1 MVGSRSLD
9 VVWTV
14 PLSAWTAYTA
24 YSQLVRRGGAKLRG
38 ARVTSFQEFREPHVH
53 CLDAPFLK
61 ILQRAAVPGHA
72 EHLGAGFFGSQLYFS
87 QASGD
92 LLEFD
97 FPPLND
103 DVHVV

>member
-1 MVGSRSLD
+1 M
-9 VVWTV
+9 
-14 PLSAWTAYTA
+14 
-24 YSQLVRRGGAKLRG
+24 
-38 ARVTSFQEFREPHVH
+38 H

-61 ILQRAAVPGHA
+61 ILPRAAVPGDV

-97 FPPLND
+97 FPPLYD
-103 DVHVV
+103 DDLVLHDIVEGFRLTHGYKECL